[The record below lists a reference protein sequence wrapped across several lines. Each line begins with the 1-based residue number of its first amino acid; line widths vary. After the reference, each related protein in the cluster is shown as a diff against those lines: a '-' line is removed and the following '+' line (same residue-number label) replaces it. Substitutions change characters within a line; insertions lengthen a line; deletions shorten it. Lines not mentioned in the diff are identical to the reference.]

1 MKQAAPAR
9 WRQGLR
15 ELAPEATLGLV
26 VLLLSS
32 IQYASIL
39 PVEPATSSKL
49 HPMGA
54 STLLIPALILLAIAL
69 VMVASAWM
77 RNRQWLTCEGASQPI
92 FSALTRPKRF
102 VGYWIAFAAFVF
114 AVPAVYLHEL
124 TRLGTL
130 PAPTSVIVGLFL
142 VLGTV
147 ALTAYLCAFTLLY
160 LNDVARPA
168 NADTRLEPDS
178 VP

>member
-1 MKQAAPAR
+1 M
-9 WRQGLR
+9 
-15 ELAPEATLGLV
+15 

-32 IQYASIL
+32 IQYALIL

-54 STLLIPALILLAIAL
+54 SSLLIAALILLAIAL
-69 VMVASAWM
+69 AMLASARM
-77 RNRQWLTCEGASQPI
+77 RNRQWLTHEGGSRPI

-102 VGYWIAFAAFVF
+102 FGYWVAFAAFVF
-114 AVPAVYLHEL
+114 TVPAVYVHEL
-124 TRLGTL
+124 TRIGTL

-147 ALTAYLCAFTLLY
+147 ALPMVLCAFTLLY
-160 LNDVARPA
+160 LNDVTRPA
-168 NADTRLEPDS
+168 NVDTPLEPDS
-178 VP
+178 MP